1 MSVKPMEYELSE
13 HARESLRKR
22 AVIQVIWLERTLAKP
37 QLVEPNKIDP
47 ELEHRLLC
55 IEEYE
60 GRVLRVIVNK
70 TRHPLRVITAHFD
83 RAMRN
88 RL

>member
-1 MSVKPMEYELSE
+1 MKYELTE

-22 AVIQVIWLERTLAKP
+22 SVIRMEWLERALAQPRK
-37 QLVEPNKIDP
+37 VELDTIDP
-47 ELEHRLLC
+47 ELEHRLVR
-55 IEEYE
+55 IDEYG

-70 TRHPLRVITAHFD
+70 VRNPIRVITVYFD

>member
-1 MSVKPMEYELSE
+1 MDYELTE
-13 HARESLRKR
+13 HARESMRKR
-22 AVIQVIWLERTLAKP
+22 SVIQESWLEQALSQP
-37 QLVEPNKIDP
+37 QRIEPDKVDP
-47 ELEHRLLC
+47 ELEHRLVR
-55 IEEYE
+55 IGEYG

-70 TRHPLRVITAHFD
+70 TCNPVRVITVYFD

>member
-1 MSVKPMEYELSE
+1 MDYALTE
-13 HARESLRKR
+13 HASESLRKR
-22 AVIQVIWLERTLAKP
+22 PVIQQAWLERALAKP
-37 QLVEPNKIDP
+37 QQIVPDKVDP
-47 ELEHRLLC
+47 ELEHRLVR
-55 IEEYE
+55 IEEYG

-70 TRHPLRVITAHFD
+70 ARNPVRVITAYFD